1 MAVIS
6 MTGFARATGQYNN
19 AENLETSWSIEL
31 RSVNGKGL
39 DMRLRMPTSLETLEQ
54 DIKKLVASKLSRGN
68 ISLNI
73 NLKNQITKGAIELN
87 KTAFNDLLNAAKTAS
102 EISGL
107 PMPTLDALLNMRN
120 VLQEQEAAENEEE
133 VKALHQQILASIQQA
148 LTAIMSA
155 REEEGAK
162 LKVVIEERIVKIDR
176 LTDEAITIAKS
187 QTDDI
192 KTKMKASIAHIIEQT
207 DELDEQRL
215 HQEAMYLAVKADI
228 TEELD
233 RIKAHV
239 EQAKDLLQ
247 RQEPIGRRLD
257 FLCQEFNREANTLC
271 SKSHSK
277 ELTYTGLEL
286 KTVIDQLREQVQN
299 IE

>member
-87 KTAFNDLLNAAKTAS
+87 QTAFKDLLNAAKTAS